1 MSIHEGDMR
10 PWLGCA
16 ATIAWMLAAAT
27 PATAGYWNYGC
38 KGSLGDTAFTFD
50 RNTFLIMPKALATGD
65 IAGLAKSDIF
75 AFDAEDSNSGFLT
88 TMKFAR
94 DAYPDQKIV
103 LTEKS
108 SNKISEQKGHVGSH
122 EKTTTTFSK
131 TYHYERLGWTDNPK
145 ADIVMKCIEYQLTAP

>member
-10 PWLGCA
+10 PWLA
-16 ATIAWMLAAAT
+16 SIATIVSWMLVGAT

-38 KGSLGDTAFTFD
+38 KGNLCDTALTL

-75 AFDAEDSNSGFLT
+75 AFDADDNNSGFMT

-94 DAYPDQKIV
+94 GAYPDQKIV

-108 SNKISEQKGHVGSH
+108 SKKISEQKGHVGSR

-131 TYHYERLGWTDNPK
+131 TYHYERLGWTGKPEV
-145 ADIVMKCIEYQLTAP
+145 DIVMKCIEYQLTAP

>member
-1 MSIHEGDMR
+1 MVDV
-10 PWLGCA
+10 GCRN
-16 ATIAWMLAAAT
+16 
-27 PATAGYWNYGC
+27 AGYGGLLELRLQGQSRRYRRH
-38 KGSLGDTAFTFD
+38 LR

-75 AFDAEDSNSGFLT
+75 AFDAEDNNSGFMT

-108 SNKISEQKGHVGSH
+108 SKKISEQKGHVGSR
-122 EKTTTTFSK
+122 EKTTATFSK